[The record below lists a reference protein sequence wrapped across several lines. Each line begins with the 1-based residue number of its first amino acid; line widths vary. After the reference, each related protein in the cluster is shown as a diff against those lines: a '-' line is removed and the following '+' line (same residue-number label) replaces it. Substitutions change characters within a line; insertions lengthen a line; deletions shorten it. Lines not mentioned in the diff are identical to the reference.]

1 MSSTDNE
8 ATGAPKLQV
17 FDKLAHDT
25 GCGLLIFDLD
35 GDLAAHKLILPKR
48 GQSQTAHR
56 AQNRIDH

>member
-35 GDLAAHKLILPKR
+35 GDLAAHKLILAKR
-48 GQSQTAHR
+48 AIPDR
-56 AQNRIDH
+56 AIKRRVK

>member
-1 MSSTDNE
+1 M
-8 ATGAPKLQV
+8 QV

>member
-48 GQSQTAHR
+48 GQSQTR
-56 AQNRIDH
+56 VK